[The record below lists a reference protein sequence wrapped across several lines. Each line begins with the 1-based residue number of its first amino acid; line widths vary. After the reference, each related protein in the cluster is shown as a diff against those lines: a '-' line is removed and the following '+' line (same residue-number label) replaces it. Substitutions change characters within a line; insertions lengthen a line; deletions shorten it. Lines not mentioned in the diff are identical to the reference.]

1 MYEVKTTYIIFCML
15 FISVCSGK
23 GNEENLNRLANEQ
36 SPYLLQHA
44 NNPVDWYPWGE
55 EAFAKAKAE
64 DKPIFLSIGY
74 STCHWCHV
82 MEHESFEDDS
92 VAKLMNDW
100 FVSIKVDREELP
112 EIDHVYMSVCQA
124 MTGRGGW
131 PLTIVMTPDKEPFFA
146 GTYFPKDGGGQRP
159 GMLQLLPIFHDAW
172 INKRDEI
179 MKSVDQVKSY
189 LVRANTRTLGTTLEV
204 NSLDLAYSDFVQR
217 YDKDMGGFGRAPKFP
232 SPHNLIYL
240 LRYYHRTKNNQALLM
255 VESTLKNM
263 RLGGIYDHVGFGFH
277 RYSTDKK
284 WLVPHFEKMLYDQA
298 MLSMAYLEA
307 YQITHNEFYGQTA
320 REIFTYVL
328 RDMTSEEGGFYSA
341 EDADSEG
348 EEGKFYV
355 WTDTEIVDIL
365 GEEDGIIF
373 NTIFNVHSGGNFHD
387 EATSQQTGQN
397 ILHLQ
402 KRVKYIAES
411 MDISPD
417 NLHEKI
423 AHWRQKLFIVRE
435 KRIHPLKDD
444 KILTDWNGLMI
455 TAMAKASI
463 ALNDPMYS
471 TAAQK
476 SADFV
481 LNKLRRNDG
490 RLLKR
495 HRNGTSSLD
504 AHLDD
509 YAFMIWG
516 LLGLYEA
523 NFNPDNLIAAIELA
537 NIMVEDF
544 WNDDAGG
551 FFLGSDNT
559 EELIVRAITAYDG
572 AIPSGNSVA
581 VIVLNKLARIT
592 SNMDWLDKAE
602 KTIRTFQPDIKR
614 MPTGHTNM
622 LTGFM
627 FNLEAK
633 EVVVVGNE
641 NEETR
646 SFIQSISQSYNPNRV
661 LLYKNGQNL
670 TKIAPWTDSQTM
682 IDGKPTAYVC
692 KNFACNLPTN
702 ELKLALEQLE
712 E

>member
-1 MYEVKTTYIIFCML
+1 
-15 FISVCSGK
+15 
-23 GNEENLNRLANEQ
+23 
-36 SPYLLQHA
+36 
-44 NNPVDWYPWGE
+44 
-55 EAFAKAKAE
+55 
-64 DKPIFLSIGY
+64 
-74 STCHWCHV
+74 
-82 MEHESFEDDS
+82 
-92 VAKLMNDW
+92 
-100 FVSIKVDREELP
+100 
-112 EIDHVYMSVCQA
+112 
-124 MTGRGGW
+124 
-131 PLTIVMTPDKEPFFA
+131 
-146 GTYFPKDGGGQRP
+146 
-159 GMLQLLPIFHDAW
+159 MLQLLPIFHDAW

-307 YQITHNEFYGQTA
+307 YQITHNEFYGQTS

-355 WTDTEIVDIL
+355 WTDIEIVDIL
-365 GEEDGIIF
+365 GEEDGITF

-481 LNKLRRNDG
+481 LNELRRNDG

-602 KTIRTFQPDIKR
+602 KTIRTFQTDIKR